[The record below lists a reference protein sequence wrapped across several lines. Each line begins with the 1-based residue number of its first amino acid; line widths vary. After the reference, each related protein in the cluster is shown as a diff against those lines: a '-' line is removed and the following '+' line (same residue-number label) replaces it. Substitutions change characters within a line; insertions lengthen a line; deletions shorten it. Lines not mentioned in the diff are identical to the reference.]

1 MKRKRD
7 GFGMV
12 ETILV
17 SIAAMV
23 YLLAM
28 RPVIVHVIRML
39 WILIGK

>member
-17 SIAAMV
+17 LIAAIV
-23 YLLAM
+23 FLLAM
-28 RPVIVHVIRML
+28 RPVIVHIIRLL
-39 WILIGK
+39 WILAGK